1 MELTD
6 RKNIYFLGIGGI
18 GMSALAR
25 YFHSSGYNVSG
36 YDRTSSAITDQLSH
50 EGIQV
55 FFEDKLSSVKDEFI
69 QNPIQTIV
77 IYTPAIP
84 DQNQLMNYFKDQ
96 NYKMY
101 KRSEMLGEVT
111 RNTIN
116 LSVAGTHGK
125 TTTSSIVASIFQQ
138 SQFSFSAFLGG
149 ISANLN
155 SNYYRQDNG
164 GDDYSITEA
173 DEFDRSFLYLKP
185 TYSVITS
192 TDADHLDIYGSKE
205 DLEQS
210 YIEYSKLI
218 SNRSHLF
225 YAKNKA
231 ENIGGVSYSVDD
243 HKADFYT
250 SVRAQNSAGTH
261 FDICNHLGE
270 IYIHDLFISLPGIHN
285 LENALGAALMCRK
298 AGVGVD
304 AIRKGLKDFKGIKR
318 RFQYVIDR
326 NDLLYIDDYAHH
338 PSELKAIISSV
349 RSLYPKRKITAIFQ
363 PHLYTRTQD
372 FMSDFAAELS
382 RVDHLILLPIYPARE
397 LPIEGVT
404 SEALLQKIN
413 HDDAT
418 CIPQNQVINDLR
430 SRDLDILLTLGAGD
444 IDQLVEP
451 IYENYGK

>member
-218 SNRSHLF
+218 SNTDHLF

-298 AGVGVD
+298 AGIEVD

-349 RSLYPKRKITAIFQ
+349 RILYPKRKITAIFQ

-372 FMSDFAAELS
+372 FMSDFAVELS

-404 SEALLQKIN
+404 SEALLQKID

>member
-326 NDLLYIDDYAHH
+326 NNLLYIDDYAHH

-404 SEALLQKIN
+404 SEVLLQKID

>member
-6 RKNIYFLGIGGI
+6 RKNIFFLGIGGI

-84 DQNQLMNYFKDQ
+84 DQNQLINYFKDQ

-225 YAKNKA
+225 
-231 ENIGGVSYSVDD
+231 
-243 HKADFYT
+243 T
-250 SVRAQNSAGTH
+250 
-261 FDICNHLGE
+261 
-270 IYIHDLFISLPGIHN
+270 
-285 LENALGAALMCRK
+285 
-298 AGVGVD
+298 
-304 AIRKGLKDFKGIKR
+304 
-318 RFQYVIDR
+318 
-326 NDLLYIDDYAHH
+326 
-338 PSELKAIISSV
+338 
-349 RSLYPKRKITAIFQ
+349 
-363 PHLYTRTQD
+363 
-372 FMSDFAAELS
+372 
-382 RVDHLILLPIYPARE
+382 
-397 LPIEGVT
+397 
-404 SEALLQKIN
+404 QKIKLK
-413 HDDAT
+413 
-418 CIPQNQVINDLR
+418 I
-430 SRDLDILLTLGAGD
+430 
-444 IDQLVEP
+444 
-451 IYENYGK
+451 

>member
-6 RKNIYFLGIGGI
+6 RKNIFFLGIGGI

-84 DQNQLMNYFKDQ
+84 DQNQLINYFKDQ

-250 SVRAQNSAGTH
+250 SVRAQNSEGTH

-270 IYIHDLFISLPGIHN
+270 IYIYDLFISLPGIHN

-404 SEALLQKIN
+404 SEALLQKID

-418 CIPQNQVINDLR
+418 CIPQNHVINDLR

>member
-218 SNRSHLF
+218 SNTDHLF

-298 AGVGVD
+298 AGIGVD

-372 FMSDFAAELS
+372 FMSDFAVELS

-404 SEALLQKIN
+404 SEALLQKID